1 MIYNRGK
8 FDWIIDILIYTFMVA
23 MMVLTLYPF
32 YYIIVASISDPL
44 RVMQHRGLILLPLG
58 EITFDSYFKVI
69 FQNPNISRGYQNTLI
84 YVFGGL
90 AVNLSMTV
98 LAAYAMSRKQLKL
111 RNVIM
116 FGITFTML
124 FSGGM
129 IPNFLL
135 IRSLGMINTRWAII
149 IPGAIS
155 VYNMII
161 LRTNFQTIPDSLDES
176 ARIDGANDFVILF
189 RIVLP
194 LSQAAMAVMV
204 LYYGVSHWNSWF
216 PAMLYLR
223 RRDLYPLQ
231 TILREIL
238 ISNDLNT
245 LVTGADAADRA
256 PLGVTIQYATI
267 IVSTLPILAIY
278 PFLQKY
284 FVKGVMIGA
293 IKG

>member
-8 FDWIIDILIYTFMVA
+8 FDWLIDILIYAFMIV

-32 YYIIVASISDPL
+32 YYVAVASISDPFKM
-44 RVMQHRGLILLPLG
+44 MQHRGVLVAPLRP
-58 EITFDSYFKVI
+58 ITFDSYSKVI
-69 FQNPNISRGYQNTLI
+69 FSNQNIATGYKNTLI

-98 LAAYAMSRKQLKL
+98 LAAYAMSRKTLEL
-111 RNVIM
+111 RNIIM
-116 FGITFTML
+116 FFITFTML

-129 IPNFLL
+129 IPSFLL
-135 IRSLGMINTRWAII
+135 VRSLGMINTRWAII
-149 IPGAIS
+149 VPTAIS

-161 LRTNFQTIPDSLDES
+161 LRTNFQAIPDSLDES
-176 ARIDGANDFVILF
+176 ARIDGANDFVILI

-216 PAMLYLR
+216 PAMIYLR
-223 RRDLYPLQ
+223 QRELYPLQ

-256 PLGVTIQYATI
+256 PLAVTIQYATI

-278 PFLQKY
+278 PFLQRY